1 MILQA
6 IKFAILGDELEI
18 EKSDAVVRVIPCE
31 ILLFLW
37 WLINFAIIN
46 ALGSHLSAGMIIME
60 VLYTLVTLWFFVI
73 IILKALE
80 KSSFIIVC
88 NPLVIIIGF
97 VIFILLL
104 LIAPMVLIF
113 IGIKH

>member
-6 IKFAILGDELEI
+6 IKIAILGEEYDLERCEAI
-18 EKSDAVVRVIPCE
+18 GGVVLCE
-31 ILLFLW
+31 ILLLLW
-37 WLINFAIIN
+37 WLINFVIIN
-46 ALGSHLSAGMIIME
+46 VLGPHLSIAMIIME

-80 KSSFIIVC
+80 KSELAILC

-97 VIFILLL
+97 VILILLL

>member
-6 IKFAILGDELEI
+6 IKFAIQGESYNLGNF
-18 EKSDAVVRVIPCE
+18 DAVIRVILCE

-37 WLINFAIIN
+37 WLINFVIIN
-46 ALGSHLSAGMIIME
+46 VLGPHLSIAMIIME

-73 IILKALE
+73 IVMKASGV
-80 KSSFIIVC
+80 SSFTIVC

-97 VIFILLL
+97 VILILLL
-104 LIAPMVLIF
+104 LISPILLIL
-113 IGIKH
+113 IGMKH

>member
-1 MILQA
+1 MLQA
-6 IKFAILGDELEI
+6 IKIAIPAEEYDQ
-18 EKSDAVVRVIPCE
+18 EKCKTVCLVILFE
-31 ILLFLW
+31 SSLFLW
-37 WLINFAIIN
+37 WLINFVIIDV
-46 ALGSHLSAGMIIME
+46 LGPHLSAGMIIME
-60 VLYTLVTLWFFVI
+60 VFYALVTLWFFVI

-80 KSSFIIVC
+80 KSDFVILC
-88 NPLVIIIGF
+88 NPLVIIIGL